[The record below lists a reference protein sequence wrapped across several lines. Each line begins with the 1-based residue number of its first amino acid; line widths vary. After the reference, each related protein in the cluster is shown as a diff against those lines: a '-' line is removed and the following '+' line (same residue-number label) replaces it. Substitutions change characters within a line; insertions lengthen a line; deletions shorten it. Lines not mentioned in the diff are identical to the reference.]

1 MLLKKLKQN
10 PKNKIK
16 IACLPVAGMENPYQ
30 YLMIKGLNQNP
41 KLNAFNGVND
51 RFLGILRTALK
62 YKPEY
67 IHFDWIASYYTRRYN
82 WLTYLDIPLFFLQ
95 VFFSKYILKIK
106 IIWTLHNLYP
116 HTNYQRKLHI
126 RVQRRFAKY
135 VSAIRIFSEQ
145 SLPAAMD
152 ILNMQADKFQICAEG
167 SYIDYYPNTI
177 SKEDAR
183 AHLKIAPDKKV
194 FLFFGSISPYKGI
207 LELVREFN
215 FENSLLICAGKVMDT
230 NYFKLLQNAAGDRIL
245 FFNQFIS
252 VENVQYFF
260 HAADVVV
267 LPFKEI
273 ENSGS
278 LILAMGFKKPI
289 IAPATKVI
297 SARLHG
303 QENLLFQAGDLYQK
317 LQLVSKLSS
326 ADLESFGENNFM
338 QAGKLNWVDFSDVF
352 VKI

>member
-1 MLLKKLKQN
+1 MLLKKLKQQ

-30 YLMIKGLNQNP
+30 YLMITGLNQNP

-62 YKPEY
+62 YKPDY
-67 IHFDWIASYYTRRYN
+67 IHFDWIASYYTRRYS
-82 WLTYLDIPLFFLQ
+82 WFTYLDIPLFFLQ
-95 VFFSKYILKIK
+95 VFFSKYILKIQ

-126 RVQRRFAKY
+126 RVQRWFVKY
-135 VSAIRIFSEQ
+135 VSAIRIFSVQ

-152 ILNMQADKFQICAEG
+152 ILNMPGNKFQIHSEG
-167 SYIDYYPNTI
+167 SYIDYYPNTV
-177 SKEDAR
+177 SKADAKTY
-183 AHLKIAPDKKV
+183 LKIDHAKKV

-207 LELVREFN
+207 LELIKEFN

-260 HAADVVV
+260 NAADVVV

-297 SARLHG
+297 SERLHG
-303 QENLLFQAGDLYQK
+303 QEELLFQPGGLYQK
-317 LQLVSKLSS
+317 LQLAINLSNT
-326 ADLESFGENNFM
+326 DLESFGENNFT
-338 QAGKLNWVDFSDVF
+338 QAGKLNWIDFSDVF
-352 VKI
+352 VNV